1 MCLAEES
8 ILDHLTVLFLK
19 RFTYIELTL
28 LHFVQEL
35 LQNSL
40 TAQIQRAHRLSVPEN
55 NPLNLVKQRFLLLVI
70 LALRQKKKLMVSR
83 QKLQDALNEA
93 VIKNT

>member
-55 NPLNLVKQRFLLLVI
+55 NPLNLVEQRFLLLVI

-83 QKLQDALNEA
+83 QQLQDALNEA